1 MARFVT
7 CLPLQAIVVEAPAQT
22 NAGDESAMDLE
33 GEAEAPEQPE
43 AEGASA
49 MDLDGEVP
57 DNPLKRSRGLGGDHD
72 PHPTKKSAAD
82 TGS

>member
-7 CLPLQAIVVEAPAQT
+7 CLPLQDIVVEEPAQT

-43 AEGASA
+43 AGGASA
-49 MDLDGEVP
+49 MVLEGEEP
-57 DNPLKRSRGLGGDHD
+57 FKPLKRPRGLGGDYD
-72 PHPTKKSAAD
+72 PHPTKKSATD

>member
-1 MARFVT
+1 MARFVSS
-7 CLPLQAIVVEAPAQT
+7 LPLQAGVVEAPAQT

-43 AEGASA
+43 AGGESA
-49 MDLDGEVP
+49 MVLDGEEP
-57 DNPLKRSRGLGGDHD
+57 DNHLKRPRGLGGDHD
-72 PHPTKKSAAD
+72 PHPTKKSATE